1 MKRFMNV
8 IIWIGLFVLLLL
20 TVPLTTAEQT
30 GDSQNDMD
38 QIKQLQKERVKDLT
52 NLVRIMT
59 RLYETGNL
67 EVRQAISAQSELINA
82 QLEMTD
88 TLKERID
95 LLVDQLKLVK
105 TILDLTEQRAL
116 AGTGSEADRIWAN
129 SIYLKSQIDLLK
141 ERQKLKAASGSNR

>member
-8 IIWIGLFVLLLL
+8 IIWIGFFVLLLL

-52 NLVRIMT
+52 SLVQIMT
-59 RLYETGNL
+59 GLYQTGNL
-67 EVRQAISAQSELINA
+67 EIKQVFSAQSELINA

-88 TLKERID
+88 NLKERIA
-95 LLVDQLKLVK
+95 LLEDQLKLAK
-105 TILDLTEQRAL
+105 TLSDLTERRAS
-116 AGTGSEADRIWAN
+116 AGTSSEADKIWAN
-129 SIYLKSQIDLLK
+129 SNYLKSQIDLLK